1 MSKYNKSYVDSIIDG
16 TRKSTWDL
24 MKEVATPEELK
35 ELNSIEQSY
44 KKKSNSLNSLGKR
57 ILGTSNAYQI
67 NKLEGPIDKKI
78 KSGQQLTPMEQKYR
92 STSGFKQSNG
102 SLPLVKDH
110 QIQATKPLEPKEEI
124 DIHKIIKERAAARL
138 KKEQKDF
145 DKMFGTKGIPTLKR
159 PI

>member
-44 KKKSNSLNSLGKR
+44 KNNSNSLNSLGKR
-57 ILGTSNAYQI
+57 IVRTSNAYQI
-67 NKLEGPIDKKI
+67 NKLEGPIDKKV
-78 KSGQQLTPMEQKYR
+78 KSGQSLTPMEQGYR
-92 STSGFKQSNG
+92 STYGFKETSS
-102 SLPLVKDH
+102 SLPLVKDNPIQVTKH
-110 QIQATKPLEPKEEI
+110 QEPKDDI

-138 KKEQKDF
+138 KKEQEDF
-145 DKMFGTKGIPTLKR
+145 DKMFGIKGIPTLKR